1 MIFERHLL
9 DALQLTP
16 LPFRPEHVDEIRD
29 LGTHH
34 GDPFDRAL
42 IAVAIAEE
50 LSLLTADKGI
60 KASTQ
65 SHEPSL
71 MWLQHR
77 RRPGGASVFEFS
89 DLPERGMRAL
99 RASVPPAP
107 SPSASGNL
115 RSA

>member
-1 MIFERHLL
+1 MIKSRLGKLDVGEPRLWWSDTL

-29 LGTHH
+29 LGAHH

-65 SHEPSL
+65 SHEPKS
-71 MWLQHR
+71 HVVAT
-77 RRPGGASVFEFS
+77 PAAAGG
-89 DLPERGMRAL
+89 R
-99 RASVPPAP
+99 
-107 SPSASGNL
+107 
-115 RSA
+115 